1 MCLTSG
7 DQLTNQLSFL
17 SSIKQNQISSQL
29 YHKPTRHS
37 DLKPYPIPW
46 SSSPSVLLLLFLF
59 LWLRVVAAVSSYL
72 FASGLVFPI
81 SPLSVGQPVSLSL
94 SLSSLALDFSICVCT
109 YMCVYMF
116 VSVCF
121 LWLCILNEC
130 LRSLLCVSISLTL
143 FPVPCQCTFRV
154 HVGYQTVLLSV
165 SVCLFWYDL
174 LPRLSVCQFLILSI
188 FDSLSASLPPPLP
201 LCLPLCLSVSLCF
214 SLCRCTS
221 LCLSFCLLLLV
232 CSFHIFYIA
241 NRSTPSV
248 FINLFSAILHLP
260 LLVLSAF
267 VNLCMSLSDLSVF
280 VYLCMS
286 LSVLSAVVCL
296 CVP

>member
-188 FDSLSASLPPPLP
+188 FDSLSMPLSLHPS
-201 LCLPLCLSVSLCF
+201 LSVSL
-214 SLCRCTS
+214 
-221 LCLSFCLLLLV
+221 
-232 CSFHIFYIA
+232 
-241 NRSTPSV
+241 SV
-248 FINLFSAILHLP
+248 SQ
-260 LLVLSAF
+260 
-267 VNLCMSLSDLSVF
+267 
-280 VYLCMS
+280 S
-286 LSVLSAVVCL
+286 LSVSVSVAVPLYVSLSVSFF
-296 CVP
+296 